1 MSEEAK
7 KEKGFSFVDKRKSRE
22 QEGETVQT
30 KREADTKEEKQPG
43 KAKEAEPG
51 ARTQDKKP
59 PLPEIDFNF
68 FILSLSSSAMMQM
81 GIIPNPVTKTRERNL
96 DLAKQTIDIIAMLEK
111 KTKGNLTPE
120 EAQFM
125 ESILYDLR
133 MQYVEVIKGKD

>member
-22 QEGETVQT
+22 QEDETVQT
-30 KREADTKEEKQPG
+30 KREADTKEEKQPE

-81 GIIPNPVTKTRERNL
+81 GIIPNPVTKTREKNL
-96 DLAKQTIDIIAMLEK
+96 DLAKQSIDIIAMLEK
-111 KTKGNLTPE
+111 KTRGNLTPE

-133 MQYVEVIKGKD
+133 MQYVEAIKGKN

>member
-22 QEGETVQT
+22 QEDETVQT
-30 KREADTKEEKQPG
+30 KREADTKEEKQPA
-43 KAKEAEPG
+43 KTKEAEPG

-81 GIIPNPVTKTRERNL
+81 GIIPNPITKKKEKNL
-96 DLAKQTIDIIAMLEK
+96 DLAKQSIDIIAMLEK

-120 EAQFM
+120 EAQFI

-133 MQYVEVIKGKD
+133 IQYVEVIKGKD